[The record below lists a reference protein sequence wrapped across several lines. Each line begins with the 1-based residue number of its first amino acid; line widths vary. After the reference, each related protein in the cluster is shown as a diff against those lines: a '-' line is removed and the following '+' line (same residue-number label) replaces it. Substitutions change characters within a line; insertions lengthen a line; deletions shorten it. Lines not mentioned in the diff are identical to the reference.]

1 MFLYDYGQREEDN
14 VCDIRLNGNV
24 PDEQAFESIKS
35 GVDKFWVRVW
45 GVRDSGGDCF
55 VRDF

>member
-35 GVDKFWVRVW
+35 GVDALPPGAKMILNS
-45 GVRDSGGDCF
+45 GEHDGDSN
-55 VRDF
+55 